1 MDDFSFVLPQL
12 FVHQCIEYL
21 LLFLYICLLVRLTVW
36 EILPVRKFSIFFYIA
51 TVYQLIN
58 IF

>member
-1 MDDFSFVLPQL
+1 MDNFSFVLPQL
-12 FVHQCIEYL
+12 FVHQCIEYI
-21 LLFLYICLLVRLTVW
+21 LLFLYVCLLVRLTVQ
-36 EILPVRKFSIFFYIA
+36 EILLVYKFSIFFCIA